1 MGWNW
6 PGTLLLVDSLR
17 ETRVTEPPWVMF
29 VTNLGGKHGVVEE
42 YVVVE
47 KGDQDKTD

>member
-6 PGTLLLVDSLR
+6 PGTLLLEDSLR

-29 VTNLGGKHGVVEE
+29 VTNLGGNMIRLKNRCWWME
-42 YVVVE
+42 
-47 KGDQDKTD
+47 DKTD